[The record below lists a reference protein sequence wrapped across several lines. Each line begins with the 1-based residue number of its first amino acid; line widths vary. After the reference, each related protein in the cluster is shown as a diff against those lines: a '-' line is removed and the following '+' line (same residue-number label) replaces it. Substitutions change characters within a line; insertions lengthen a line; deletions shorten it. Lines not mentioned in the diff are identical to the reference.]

1 MIVSWRHRQEH
12 KQRHGRGGGFT
23 CGSSWSTYKSPAG
36 FFFFPKITNVN
47 ISNELYHLFCL
58 CILIPC
64 IQALQNRILKRIPV
78 VVAVPSC
85 ERKLQ
90 PGVGLWEMSLKQP
103 VMLFSSSF
111 ALENSSIAVH
121 DCSRAVLNL
130 DCREIC
136 SGLSEMAAAFTLKP
150 VVLLGSERDLLIKFK
165 LNWSVSAWQYLEKT
179 SATIQSSHPHTS
191 TASHSITSLST
202 TSKCFF
208 CTSSIDG
215 SATSWAFV
223 LHISALSGRA
233 LKLKC
238 RISHNICFHT
248 SEVTAGQL
256 PCLHSQLIALLCSF
270 FLWNH
275 PYETNL
281 NYRTDAPV
289 LGETSL

>member
-12 KQRHGRGGGFT
+12 KQRHGRGGGFA

-36 FFFFPKITNVN
+36 FFFFFPKITNVN

-58 CILIPC
+58 CILTPC
-64 IQALQNRILKRIPV
+64 IQALQNTILKRIPV

-136 SGLSEMAAAFTLKP
+136 SGLSEMAAGFTLKP

-165 LNWSVSAWQYLEKT
+165 LNWSVSAW
-179 SATIQSSHPHTS
+179 
-191 TASHSITSLST
+191 
-202 TSKCFF
+202 
-208 CTSSIDG
+208 
-215 SATSWAFV
+215 
-223 LHISALSGRA
+223 
-233 LKLKC
+233 
-238 RISHNICFHT
+238 
-248 SEVTAGQL
+248 
-256 PCLHSQLIALLCSF
+256 
-270 FLWNH
+270 
-275 PYETNL
+275 
-281 NYRTDAPV
+281 
-289 LGETSL
+289 

>member
-1 MIVSWRHRQEH
+1 MWFFVERVQKPCRV
-12 KQRHGRGGGFT
+12 F
-23 CGSSWSTYKSPAG
+23 

-130 DCREIC
+130 AYREIC

-191 TASHSITSLST
+191 TASHSIASLST
-202 TSKCFF
+202 
-208 CTSSIDG
+208 TSSIDG

>member
-1 MIVSWRHRQEH
+1 MHTIQFFCTWSSQPKSWCYLHTSVFLIFSALRNSDMWQ
-12 KQRHGRGGGFT
+12 
-23 CGSSWSTYKSPAG
+23 S
-36 FFFFPKITNVN
+36 
-47 ISNELYHLFCL
+47 CL
-58 CILIPC
+58 SQCL
-64 IQALQNRILKRIPV
+64 
-78 VVAVPSC
+78 S
-85 ERKLQ
+85 
-90 PGVGLWEMSLKQP
+90 LWFIESESL
-103 VMLFSSSF
+103 
-111 ALENSSIAVH
+111 
-121 DCSRAVLNL
+121 R
-130 DCREIC
+130 
-136 SGLSEMAAAFTLKP
+136 
-150 VVLLGSERDLLIKFK
+150 
-165 LNWSVSAWQYLEKT
+165 LEKT

-191 TASHSITSLST
+191 TASHSIASLST
-202 TSKCFF
+202 
-208 CTSSIDG
+208 TSSIDG

-289 LGETSL
+289 LGETSLWTEMHQIGEGKVCLAKCRYVTQVPAWGASALVHVKAEHITPVVPVILSPIFLESPGAQVYSCEYRPL